1 MPIDEFMNVCF
12 HTREHSLKVMEG
24 METICN
30 YLNDIWEALPDFT
43 FDADNDGIRIKGF
56 YVDELGRLRYE
67 TTTKM

>member
-12 HTREHSLKVMEG
+12 HTREYSLKAMEG

-30 YLNDIWEALPDFT
+30 YLNEIWEALPDFT
-43 FDADNDGIRIKGF
+43 FDADDDRIRIKGF

-67 TTTKM
+67 TTAKS